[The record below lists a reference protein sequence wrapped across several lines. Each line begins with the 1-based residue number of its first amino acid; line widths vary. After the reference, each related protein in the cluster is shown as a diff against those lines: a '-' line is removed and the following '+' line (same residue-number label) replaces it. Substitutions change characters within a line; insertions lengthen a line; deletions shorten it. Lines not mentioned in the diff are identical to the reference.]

1 MLQMHIPCSSQILWS
16 RQQLSVMVTIMMKT
30 GKSGAFES
38 RKIQREVFSPLYN
51 CAPPDKEAIVVRVM
65 MMIPDFANF
74 KL

>member
-1 MLQMHIPCSSQILWS
+1 
-16 RQQLSVMVTIMMKT
+16 MVTIMMKT